1 METTARDT
9 AVRDTAVR
17 DTALRDTLASD
28 TKAAASRAR
37 LAAAR
42 RIVVKVGTH
51 VVTHEG
57 RELALGRL
65 MLVVEC
71 LARLRRA
78 GREVI
83 LVTSGAVAMGMQA
96 LGVRER
102 PRSLGTRQACA
113 AVGQGRLMGVYARAF
128 GELGLTAAQV
138 LLTQDDLADRDRA
151 LCLRTTLMRLLELG
165 AVPVLNENDSVS
177 VRELVEYRRAQGGEE
192 LGGEELGP
200 PGFGDNDGL
209 SARVAV
215 ALDADL
221 LVLLTDVDGLHTGN
235 PASDPAAVR
244 VSLLPEVGAE
254 AMSWALGSS
263 GGGTGG
269 MASKLEAA
277 ALAAAGGTAVLI
289 ASGREAQVLD
299 RALAG
304 DDVGTLVPPAAGRR
318 PAHLRH
324 IAVAAPRRGA
334 LVVNEGALA
343 ALGAGKASLLPVGV
357 VEVEGSFARG
367 DVVEVRD
374 GSGRVHA
381 RGLVNYDAADCR
393 ALAGRQSHEIDR
405 VLGFRTND
413 ALINRHNL
421 AMGVL

>member
-1 METTARDT
+1 ME
-9 AVRDTAVR
+9 
-17 DTALRDTLASD
+17 
-28 TKAAASRAR
+28 SRATKDGGRDR
-37 LAAAR
+37 LRAAR

-65 MLVVEC
+65 MQVVES
-71 LARLRRA
+71 LARLRSS
-78 GREVI
+78 GCEVI

-96 LGVRER
+96 LEVRER
-102 PRSLGTRQACA
+102 PRSLGIRQAFA
-113 AVGQGRLMGVYARAF
+113 AVGQGRLMGVYSRAF
-128 GELGLTAAQV
+128 GELGLTSAQV
-138 LLTQDDLADRDRA
+138 LLTQEDLADRDRA

-165 AVPVLNENDSVS
+165 VVPVLNENDSVS
-177 VRELVEYRRAQGGEE
+177 VRELVEYRRA
-192 LGGEELGP
+192 LGTAELGP
-200 PGFGDNDGL
+200 AGFGDNDGL

-215 ALDADL
+215 AVDADL

-235 PASDPAAVR
+235 PANDADAVR
-244 VSLLPEVGAE
+244 VSLLPEVSAE
-254 AMSWALGSS
+254 AMAWARGSS

-269 MASKLEAA
+269 MVSKLEAA
-277 ALAAAGGTAVLI
+277 ALATARGTAVLI
-289 ASGREAQVLD
+289 ASGHDPRVLD

-304 DDVGTLVPPAAGRR
+304 DEVGTLVPAAGRR

-343 ALGAGKASLLPVGV
+343 ALEAGRASLLPVGV
-357 VEVEGSFARG
+357 VDVEGSFVRG

-374 GSGRVHA
+374 GSGRVRA
-381 RGLVNYDAADCR
+381 RGLVNYDAVDCR
-393 ALAGRQSHEIDR
+393 ALAGRRSHEIDL

-421 AMGVL
+421 AMGAL

>member
-1 METTARDT
+1 MEAT
-9 AVRDTAVR
+9 AVRDGW
-17 DTALRDTLASD
+17 
-28 TKAAASRAR
+28 RAR
-37 LAAAR
+37 LGSAR

-51 VVTHEG
+51 VVTDDG
-57 RELALGRL
+57 RELALDRL
-65 MLVVEC
+65 MLLVES
-71 LARLRRA
+71 LGRLRRA
-78 GREVI
+78 GREAV

-96 LGVRER
+96 LGLGER
-102 PRSLGTRQACA
+102 PRSLGMRQACA
-113 AVGQGRLMGVYARAF
+113 AVGQGRLMGVYSRAF

-138 LLTQDDLADRDRA
+138 LLTQEDLGDRDRA

-177 VRELVEYRRAQGGEE
+177 VRELIEYRRANGAPED
-192 LGGEELGP
+192 GP
-200 PGFGDNDGL
+200 TGFGDNDGL

-215 ALDADL
+215 AVDADL

-235 PASDPAAVR
+235 PASDPQAER
-244 VSLLPEVGAE
+244 VSLLPEVTPRAMDWARGA
-254 AMSWALGSS
+254 S

-289 ASGREAQVLD
+289 ASGRHPQVLD

-304 DDVGTLVPPAAGRR
+304 EDLGTLVPPAGRR
-318 PAHLRH
+318 RAHLRQ

-343 ALGAGKASLLPVGV
+343 ALREGKGSLLPVGV
-357 VEVEGSFARG
+357 VGVEGVFARG

-393 ALAGRQSHEIDR
+393 ELAGRKSHEIDL

-413 ALINRHNL
+413 AVINRHNL
-421 AMGVL
+421 ALGAL

>member
-1 METTARDT
+1 
-9 AVRDTAVR
+9 
-17 DTALRDTLASD
+17 
-28 TKAAASRAR
+28 
-37 LAAAR
+37 
-42 RIVVKVGTH
+42 
-51 VVTHEG
+51 
-57 RELALGRL
+57 
-65 MLVVEC
+65 
-71 LARLRRA
+71 
-78 GREVI
+78 
-83 LVTSGAVAMGMQA
+83 MGMEA
-96 LGVRER
+96 LGVSER
-102 PRSLGTRQACA
+102 PRSLGMRQACA
-113 AVGQGRLMGVYARAF
+113 AVGQGRLMAVYSRAF

-138 LLTQDDLADRDRA
+138 LLTQEDLGDRDRA

-177 VRELVEYRRAQGGEE
+177 VRELIEYRRANGAPDS
-192 LGGEELGP
+192 GP
-200 PGFGDNDGL
+200 AGFGDNDGL

-215 ALDADL
+215 AVDADL

-244 VSLLPEVGAE
+244 VSLLPEVSDE
-254 AMSWALGSS
+254 ALEWARGSS

-289 ASGREAQVLD
+289 ASGREPGVLD

-304 DDVGTLVPPAAGRR
+304 DDVGTLVPPAARR
-318 PAHLRH
+318 PAHLRQ
-324 IAVAAPRRGA
+324 IAVAVPQRGA
-334 LVVNEGALA
+334 LVIDEGALA
-343 ALGAGKASLLPVGV
+343 ALREGKRSLLPVGV
-357 VEVEGSFARG
+357 VGVEGVFSRG

-393 ALAGRQSHEIDR
+393 ALAGRKSHEIDR

-421 AMGVL
+421 ALGAL

>member
-1 METTARDT
+1 MERTAAGDGG
-9 AVRDTAVR
+9 
-17 DTALRDTLASD
+17 
-28 TKAAASRAR
+28 RAR
-37 LAAAR
+37 LRSAR

-65 MLVVEC
+65 MLVVES
-71 LARLRRA
+71 LARLRRS
-78 GREVI
+78 RCEVI
-83 LVTSGAVAMGMQA
+83 LVSSGAVAMGMQA
-96 LGVRER
+96 LDVRER
-102 PRSLGTRQACA
+102 PRSLGTRQAFA
-113 AVGQGRLMGVYARAF
+113 AVGQGRLMGVYSRAF

-138 LLTQDDLADRDRA
+138 LLTQEDLGDRDRA

-165 AVPVLNENDSVS
+165 VVPVINENDSVS
-177 VRELVEYRRAQGGEE
+177 VRELVEYRRA
-192 LGGEELGP
+192 LGTPDPGP

-215 ALDADL
+215 AADADL

-244 VSLLPEVGAE
+244 VSLLPEVSAE
-254 AMSWALGSS
+254 AMAWARGSS

-289 ASGREAQVLD
+289 ASGHDPRVLD

-304 DDVGTLVPPAAGRR
+304 DDVGTLVPAAGRR

-343 ALGAGKASLLPVGV
+343 ALEAGRASLLPVGV
-357 VEVEGSFARG
+357 VDVEGAFVRG

-374 GSGRVHA
+374 GSGRVRA

-393 ALAGRQSHEIDR
+393 ALAGRRSHEIDL

-421 AMGVL
+421 AMGALR

>member
-1 METTARDT
+1 MAET
-9 AVRDTAVR
+9 
-17 DTALRDTLASD
+17 
-28 TKAAASRAR
+28 AAGDGRRAR
-37 LAAAR
+37 LASAR

-65 MLVVEC
+65 MQVVEG

-78 GREVI
+78 GREPI

-96 LGVRER
+96 LGIAER
-102 PRSLGTRQACA
+102 PRSLGMRQACA
-113 AVGQGRLMGVYARAF
+113 AVGQGRLMAVYSRAL

-138 LLTQDDLADRDRA
+138 LLTQEDLGDRDRA

-165 AVPVLNENDSVS
+165 VVPVLNENDSVS
-177 VRELVEYRRAQGGEE
+177 VRELVEYRRANGAPEP
-192 LGGEELGP
+192 GP

-215 ALDADL
+215 AVDADL

-235 PASDPAAVR
+235 PARDPQAVR
-244 VSLLPEVGAE
+244 VPLLPEVTEE
-254 AMSWALGSS
+254 ALAWARGSS

-289 ASGREAQVLD
+289 ASGREPGVLD

-304 DDVGTLVPPAAGRR
+304 DDVGTLVPPAARR
-318 PAHLRH
+318 PAHLRL
-324 IAVAAPRRGA
+324 IAVGAPRRGA
-334 LVVNEGALA
+334 LVVNDGALA
-343 ALGAGKASLLPVGV
+343 AVREGKGSLLPVGV
-357 VEVEGSFARG
+357 VGVEGVFARG

-393 ALAGRQSHEIDR
+393 ALAGRKSHEIDL

-421 AMGVL
+421 ALGVL